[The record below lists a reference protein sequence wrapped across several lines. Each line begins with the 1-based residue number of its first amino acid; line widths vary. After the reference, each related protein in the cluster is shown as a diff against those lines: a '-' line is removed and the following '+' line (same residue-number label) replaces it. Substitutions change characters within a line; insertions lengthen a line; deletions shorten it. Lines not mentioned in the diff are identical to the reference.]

1 MEELFDVVDEHDH
14 VIGHAPRSEVHR
26 RGLMHRAVHI
36 LAFDDAGRIWVQL
49 RSAKKD
55 RCALMWDSSAA
66 GHLGVGESYDACAIR
81 EVREE
86 IGIEVAPRYRFKI
99 SACRETDWEHVG
111 VYTCRV
117 RGAIRFNREEI
128 ERGEFHS
135 IGSIARW
142 MERSEPEFA
151 SGFVKIFREFQGRAW
166 R

>member
-1 MEELFDVVDEHDH
+1 MEELFDVVDEQDR
-14 VIGHAPRSEVHR
+14 VIGQAPRSEVHR
-26 RGLMHRAVHI
+26 RSLMHRAVHI
-36 LAFDDAGRIWVQL
+36 LAFDAAGRIWLQL
-49 RSAKKD
+49 RSARKD

-66 GHLGVGESYDACAIR
+66 GHLGVGESYEACANR

-86 IGIEVAPRYRFKI
+86 MGIEVVPRCRFKI
-99 SACRETDWEHVG
+99 AACQQTDWEHVG

-142 MERSEPEFA
+142 MERSEAEFA
-151 SGFVKIFREFQGRAW
+151 SGFVRIFREFQQRGW
-166 R
+166 K